1 MHIGEGEAASGASA
15 CSNATITNND
25 IGPCGLEGHDA
36 AGHGQWA
43 DGISFA
49 CTNSL
54 VQSNTVCHL
63 MLPCNVAEP
72 WIPELITMNR
82 SPEALMEELFYSVA
96 LATRFCLIKL

>member
-1 MHIGEGEAASGASA
+1 MHIGEGAAASGASA

-63 MLPCNVAEP
+63 MLPWIVPEP
-72 WIPELITMNR
+72 CVQSVTNR
-82 SPEALMEELFYSVA
+82 EK
-96 LATRFCLIKL
+96 TGHRKH

>member
-1 MHIGEGEAASGASA
+1 MHIGEGGAASGASA

-54 VQSNTVCHL
+54 VQSNTVCRS
-63 MLPCNVAEP
+63 MLPCIASEP
-72 WIPELITMNR
+72 R
-82 SPEALMEELFYSVA
+82 V
-96 LATRFCLIKL
+96 